1 MVLALIAGAA
11 IGFVAWLVVGTPFAN
26 HAVTKA
32 QIEHAVAQRPRGHVQ
47 LVLCNEE
54 VVPSQTP
61 RSDAPHTWTCDTY
74 LGRSRAEA
82 QNGPSY
88 EVTVG
93 EGGDRIESIRR
104 VPTH

>member
-1 MVLALIAGAA
+1 MLLVLIAGAA
-11 IGFVAWLVVGTPFAN
+11 IGFVAWRAVGTPFARRP
-26 HAVTKA
+26 VTKA
-32 QIEHAVAQRPRGHVQ
+32 QIEHAVAQRPRGRVQ

-54 VVPSQTP
+54 IVPSRTQ

-74 LGRSRAEA
+74 LGPSRAEA

-88 EVTVG
+88 EVTVN
-93 EGGDRIESIRR
+93 EGGDHIESIRR